1 MSDLEATFAIL
12 GLAVL
17 TLVSRS
23 FFLLSDKELALPG
36 WARRALKYAPLAA
49 LVAICVPEIVLSQG
63 ALAATFKDA
72 RVAAAA
78 TAAGYYFWRRGI
90 LGTIITGMAVFLPLR
105 LALGW

>member
-1 MSDLEATFAIL
+1 MNELEATFAIL

-23 FFLLSDKELALPG
+23 FFLLSDRELALPG

-49 LVAICVPEIVLSQG
+49 LVAICVPDIVMFQG
-63 ALAATFKDA
+63 ALVATFKDA
-72 RVAAAA
+72 RLAGA
-78 TAAGYYFWRRGI
+78 TVAAGYYFWCRGI

-105 LALGW
+105 LVLGW

>member
-1 MSDLEATFAIL
+1 MNDLESAFAIL

-23 FFLLSDKELALPG
+23 FFLLSDRELALPA

-49 LVAICVPEIVLSQG
+49 LVAICVPEILMTQG
-63 ALAATFKDA
+63 ALVSTLKDA
-72 RVAAAA
+72 RLAAAA
-78 TAAGYYFWRRGI
+78 AAAGYYFWRRGI

>member
-1 MSDLEATFAIL
+1 MNELEAVFAIL

-23 FFLLSDKELALPG
+23 FFLLSDRELALPG

-49 LVAICVPEIVLSQG
+49 LVAICVPEIVMSQG
-63 ALAATFKDA
+63 ALVATCKDA
-72 RVAAAA
+72 RLAGA
-78 TAAGYYFWRRGI
+78 TVAAGYYFWRRGI

-105 LALGW
+105 LVLGW

>member
-1 MSDLEATFAIL
+1 MNDLAGAFAIL

-49 LVAICVPEIVLSQG
+49 LVAICVPEIVMSQG
-63 ALAATFKDA
+63 ALVATFKDA
-72 RVAAAA
+72 RLIAGAV
-78 TAAGYYFWRRGI
+78 AAGYYFWRRGI